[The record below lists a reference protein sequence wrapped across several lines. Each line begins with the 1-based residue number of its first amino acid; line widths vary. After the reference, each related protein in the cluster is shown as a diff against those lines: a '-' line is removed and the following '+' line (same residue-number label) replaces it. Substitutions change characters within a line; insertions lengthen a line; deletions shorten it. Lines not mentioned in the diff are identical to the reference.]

1 MLYLLKHSR
10 PELSNPIRE
19 LSRCMSGPIEE
30 NMDEMYRVIK
40 WVIDNPDVGWK
51 CKPMVEFDEKGKILW
66 KMSGISD
73 ATWGSNKE
81 DGRSVTGYVLYFMGV
96 PIAWKSKAQKHCSL
110 SSSESE
116 YIAISELVKEVQFG
130 NRFWMTWDVRLLH
143 QFPYVWTTLE
153 LFSWLGT
160 MWVGLELGM

>member
-1 MLYLLKHSR
+1 MGSLLYLLKHSR

-19 LSRCMSGPIEE
+19 LSSCMSGPGEA

-51 CKPMVEFDEKGKILW
+51 CKPVVEFDKKGKILW

-81 DGRSVTGYVLYFMGV
+81 DGKSVTGYVLYFMGV

-130 NRFWMTWDVRLLH
+130 R
-143 QFPYVWTTLE
+143 
-153 LFSWLGT
+153 
-160 MWVGLELGM
+160 